1 MIRAKDIYTDQERR
15 LMLKMS
21 AMGPV
26 IAQIQLKI
34 RQQSYHHVNA
44 PYIVFEVPT
53 YVFGYPLYTMRD
65 AMEYLTN
72 EFIKAGYWAWT
83 VGEKTLFI
91 SWIKPVKTRD
101 VGGTITTTNYRPQV
115 YDNFNYT
122 TG

>member
-44 PYIVFEVPT
+44 PYIVFEVPS
-53 YVFGYPLYTMRD
+53 YVFGYP
-65 AMEYLTN
+65 
-72 EFIKAGYWAWT
+72 
-83 VGEKTLFI
+83 
-91 SWIKPVKTRD
+91 
-101 VGGTITTTNYRPQV
+101 
-115 YDNFNYT
+115 
-122 TG
+122 